1 MSDTSV
7 KVEEPS
13 EETSTMAEV
22 SDWTERH
29 RPTSERQLEGN
40 EVQRRKIRAWLD
52 EWQNGTPRK
61 KALLLVG
68 PPGVGKTS
76 VARAIAQDM
85 GWNVIE
91 LNASD
96 ARNAAAIRKVAT
108 HGSTHRSLFHN
119 PEAKKQ
125 RTLVLLD
132 EVDHLSG
139 GLRKV
144 SQDRIDN
151 AMQGEDS
158 KGNPVS
164 LKGDSGGKAE
174 LLSMLAET
182 RQPVIL
188 ACNEIMGLWGSG
200 STWSSTRDRFTRF
213 LQTITFDRASNEALR
228 RIARRVLREE
238 QFEFD
243 DAAIEALVSANP
255 GDLRAL
261 VRDLQVL
268 STTAEGVITKEM
280 VESQAYAGRRDT
292 SEGVFPGLDKLYRAT
307 HAEDAV
313 NIGRS
318 IEKSPPDMINWVHW
332 NNASLFPK
340 SQFVHRGNQS
350 LSVASKMFMGQY
362 RSTAHRS
369 WYWSSHLA
377 SLSASVTN
385 TIPFDSRI
393 YPSYPNFL
401 RRSSTRTRPSILQ
414 RLGEQT
420 GMSSAALREEILPL
434 LSSLLKDSP
443 TLGDSQDFLLS
454 MKFGFTSEEHA
465 SLAGLPLSRR
475 ATKKLMQEYDEAYEQ
490 SLLERTFEPLPEDV
504 PREADVPV
512 HEKEAED
519 KKEDEPDSPPGQMK
533 LF

>member
-1 MSDTSV
+1 V

-13 EETSTMAEV
+13 VNCRTMAAV
-22 SDWTERH
+22 TDWTERH
-29 RPTSERQLEGN
+29 RPSSERQLEGN

-52 EWQNGTPRK
+52 EWKTGTPRK
-61 KALLLVG
+61 KSLLLVG

-85 GWNVIE
+85 GWDVIE

-119 PEAKKQ
+119 PDDKMQ

-139 GLRKV
+139 GLMAV
-144 SQDRIDN
+144 SQNRIEK
-151 AMQGEDS
+151 AMQGEDE
-158 KGNPVS
+158 KGKDVS

-174 LLSMLAET
+174 LLNLLSET

-188 ACNEIMGLWGSG
+188 ACNDIMGLWGRG
-200 STWSSTRDRFTRF
+200 SSWSSTRDRFTKH
-213 LQTITFDRASNEALR
+213 LLTITFDRASDEALR

-238 QFEFD
+238 KLEFD
-243 DAAIEALVSANP
+243 DAAIEALVDSNP

-268 STTAEGVITKEM
+268 SSTSSGVLTKDM
-280 VESQAYAGRRDT
+280 VNNQAHAGRRDT
-292 SEGVFPGLDKLYRAT
+292 SEGVFPGLDKLYRSNDA
-307 HAEDAV
+307 AEAV
-313 NIGRS
+313 EIGRS
-318 IEKSPPDMINWVHW
+318 IDKAPSDMINWVHW
-332 NNASLFPK
+332 NNASLFPQIE
-340 SQFVHRGNQS
+340 SISRATRS
-350 LSVASKMFMGQY
+350 LSMASKMYMGQF

-369 WYWSSHLA
+369 WYWSGQLA

-385 TIPFDSRI
+385 QTPFTSRI

-401 RRSSTRTRPSILQ
+401 RRQSARTRPSILK
-414 RLGEQT
+414 RMGSYS
-420 GMSSAALREEILPL
+420 GMSKSALREEILPL
-434 LSSLLKDSP
+434 LSAMLKDSP
-443 TLGDSQDFLLS
+443 QLGDSGNFALS
-454 MKFGFTSEEHA
+454 LKYGFTGEEHA
-465 SLAGLPLSRR
+465 SLAGLPLSRK
-475 ATKKLMQEYDEAYEQ
+475 ATKELIAKYEVAYEKKLSEQ
-490 SLLERTFEPLPEDV
+490 TFEPLITEEQQPEHQS
-504 PREADVPV
+504 EQQTILE
-512 HEKEAED
+512 EKKD
-519 KKEDEPDSPPGQMK
+519 DEPSSSDGQMK